1 MSWIEMPFLS
11 GSALHIVGSASST
24 RAHRKFGFCCYT
36 GTKWLLWVFFIEGTG
51 TFIPLLAS
59 DFLPVVMQLD
69 WQVGFN
75 VCRQC
80 HVLPSSVSWSCFVE
94 LCILS
99 ELLAVVSQPVVC
111 WSCSAEVCL
120 FQLESY
126 SFAFHECMLFLAISS
141 FNTYLCH
148 HPVEVRHVC
157 LPDVVTAYTHRCT
170 TVLMSWVHAS
180 DFVYSHSYTC
190 RFEFWMETVRW
201 QVHARASVFLNS
213 LSLSDLR
220 AWMVCLWRWQCWC
233 NTTSPPVT
241 QQPQW

>member
-1 MSWIEMPFLS
+1 MPFLS
-11 GSALHIVGSASST
+11 GPAQHIVGSASST

-69 WQVGFN
+69 WQVGFD
-75 VCRQC
+75 VYRHC

-120 FQLESY
+120 FLLESY

-141 FNTYLCH
+141 FNTYLVIILWKFARCCDCIYTQMH
-148 HPVEVRHVC
+148 YSLNELSSC
-157 LPDVVTAYTHRCT
+157 LRLWDVG
-170 TVLMSWVHAS
+170 L
-180 DFVYSHSYTC
+180 SY
-190 RFEFWMETVRW
+190 EWK
-201 QVHARASVFLNS
+201 
-213 LSLSDLR
+213 LSADR
-220 AWMVCLWRWQCWC
+220 
-233 NTTSPPVT
+233 
-241 QQPQW
+241 